1 MRPFQNRPSMIY
13 IWFMPSYTCQQ
24 QIGRRPCVHP
34 SKSQYSRSQYRMSP
48 RLRQRKTAF
57 HTRAP
62 GRPNKKRGVLLIASR
77 FGSKY
82 GRGLVSLM
90 KPPLYHSITR
100 QTSILSNITIM
111 PAARSCW
118 LTRCV
123 DLAGHTSVF
132 GCTGARVP
140 AGGINGARSS
150 VLARIGVACACGYKK
165 RGISIRSGA
174 VRRMSIIYIYFEVCM
189 LFSRCEVTGYV
200 VEQRSCGQPHVE
212 GVFDCMLQALSVG
225 FHPSEPTRTIR
236 NIRQM
241 ITTSASC

>member
-1 MRPFQNRPSMIY
+1 MIY

-123 DLAGHTSVF
+123 DLAAMPPYSDAQEHV
-132 GCTGARVP
+132 CPP
-140 AGGINGARSS
+140 AGSTEQDPPFWQGLGLHAPAVTKSE
-150 VLARIGVACACGYKK
+150 GF
-165 RGISIRSGA
+165 RSGQ
-174 VRRMSIIYIYFEVCM
+174 
-189 LFSRCEVTGYV
+189 
-200 VEQRSCGQPHVE
+200 EQ
-212 GVFDCMLQALSVG
+212 
-225 FHPSEPTRTIR
+225 
-236 NIRQM
+236 
-241 ITTSASC
+241 